1 MIYIGVTG
9 WGDHEYLYGTSI
21 SPRNKLQAYSEH
33 FPIVEVDTAFYAIQ
47 PIRNSLRWVKGTP
60 NRFKFIVKAYQ
71 GMTGHNRGEIPFE
84 NKEEMFQAFCESL
97 VPYLEND
104 KLAMVL
110 FQFPPWFTCIKE
122 NVDYLRWCKQQMG
135 DVPVALE
142 FRNQTWFQ
150 PAFHEKTLN
159 FMKSEGWIHSICDE
173 PQAGENSVPIVLEP
187 TNKELTLVRMHGRN
201 VYGWNKPVSGE
212 DWREVRFLY
221 KYNESELL
229 QWKGYLEKLQEQSK
243 DVYVLFNNNSGGDA
257 AENALQMISMLGIEY
272 ATLSPK
278 QLDLSDFMWG
288 SK

>member
-21 SPRNKLQAYSEH
+21 SSRNKLQAYSEH

-47 PIRNSLRWVKGTP
+47 PIRNSLRWIKDTP
-60 NRFKFIVKAYQ
+60 EDFKFIVKAYQ

-84 NKEEMFQAFCESL
+84 SREEMFKAFRESL
-97 VPYLEND
+97 VPYLESG

-110 FQFPPWFTCIKE
+110 FQFPPWFKCVKE

-135 DVPVALE
+135 DLPVALE

-150 PAFHEKTLN
+150 TAFREKTLN

-187 TNKELTLVRMHGRN
+187 TNKEITLVRMHGRN
-201 VYGWNKPVSGE
+201 VYGWNKPALGE
-212 DWREVRFLY
+212 NWREVRFLY
-221 KYNESELL
+221 KYNETELL
-229 QWKGYLEKLQEQSK
+229 QWKSYFEKLQERSR
-243 DVYVLFNNNSGGDA
+243 DIYVLFNNNSGGDA
-257 AENALQMISMLGIEY
+257 AENALQMIDLLGIEY
-272 ATLSPK
+272 TTLSPK
-278 QLDLSDFMWG
+278 QLDLSDF
-288 SK
+288 